1 MEQQQLEVTSPDQV
15 DNSDNKSNSSKIS
28 ESKFLILY
36 YSIGKNKQIFFSD
49 QSAYLCLQTLDD
61 YFP

>member
-36 YSIGKNKQIFFSD
+36 YSIGKNRQTFF
-49 QSAYLCLQTLDD
+49 
-61 YFP
+61 FPIRVPIYVYRL